1 MPPKPA
7 CNCRRESK
15 GRRGSRIQ
23 RNENVH
29 STEGGVHRS
38 PDKFPSPGDL
48 PQHPARGVSAR
59 QESGGGNLPVFHGV
73 FPLTVLLSQ
82 CGLLATSQRQ
92 PARSV
97 TSGHVSEILV
107 SAFCV
112 RAANSWQAEL
122 LAAAAGS
129 GRAVGGRGC

>member
-1 MPPKPA
+1 MHKRPLGA
-7 CNCRRESK
+7 AHDREMYDRSWP
-15 GRRGSRIQ
+15 RRGKA
-23 RNENVH
+23 
-29 STEGGVHRS
+29 
-38 PDKFPSPGDL
+38 P
-48 PQHPARGVSAR
+48 
-59 QESGGGNLPVFHGV
+59 
-73 FPLTVLLSQ
+73 
-82 CGLLATSQRQ
+82 TSQRQ